1 MNSCKWQ
8 FSCILINVIT
18 GLLVGLFFFKFHILK
33 CCRFVVS
40 PFLVDVLIE
49 EVADVWIGAQQ
60 DGALQTVHLV
70 TQFLYINQS
79 PYL

>member
-1 MNSCKWQ
+1 MAICGMFPEQ
-8 FSCILINVIT
+8 FCYFSSLIVSF
-18 GLLVGLFFFKFHILK
+18 LFFKFHVLK

-70 TQFLYINQS
+70 TQFLYINQI